1 MRLLHMA
8 AASVLAVSLITAMP
22 PEATAQTT
30 VTVSGA
36 TQVIST
42 TDRKRHASR
51 ASRAARVAKRY
62 IGVPY
67 RYGGSTPR
75 GFDCSGYTKYVYA
88 KVGRNLPRRANL
100 QRRATARIKHPR
112 VGDLVFFHNRN
123 GSVYH
128 VGIYAGKHRV
138 WHAPY
143 PGRRVGLERIW
154 TSRVSYGRA

>member
-1 MRLLHMA
+1 MRLLHIA
-8 AASVLAVSLITAMP
+8 AATVLVGSLITAVP

-36 TQVIST
+36 TQQVST
-42 TDRKRHASR
+42 SVRKHRASR

-75 GFDCSGYTKYVYA
+75 GFDCSGYTKYVYG
-88 KVGRNLPRRANL
+88 KVGRNLPRRASL
-100 QRRATARIKHPR
+100 QRRATTRIKHPR
-112 VGDLVFFHNRN
+112 IGDLVFFHNRN

-128 VGIYAGKHRV
+128 VGIYAGNRSV

-143 PGRRVGLERIW
+143 PGKRVKREHIW
-154 TSRVSYGRA
+154 TRRVSYGRA